1 MRLDLA
7 PLIAIDPLAEPSQ
20 SATRRLR
27 AAAAACHTYSWYR
40 LNPGYGLT
48 SREGLHMATPDI
60 HLLANEN
67 WTTLATV
74 NDSFVTTTLNSP
86 RSYTISDSS
95 TGLSLNVVGT
105 GFTTQP
111 FGSWNVLASG
121 TITKFTFSL
130 DGETFVTG
138 SPYTLPGSVFEQTL
152 ESSLSQEDFTPL
164 FKQWFDIPTVVSGT
178 GPIVVGN
185 LENLSQYNADI
196 NRIDITSG
204 AATATIGDF
213 ESYENLLN
221 KISAGFS
228 ISGPSTTIE
237 PELNALEADVKHI
250 HSIHF
255 TNPSPAIK
263 VTAAEDTA
271 DAGLLAKIA
280 SAYVLDVHNT
290 DGAWTITGEN
300 KGNDLTIQD
309 IKGVD
314 TITGGGSGEDFVFGP
329 KFGTA
334 TLTDFHDH
342 LTGSAHD
349 TVTLPDSDFGTSVP
363 AMLHDDAKLS
373 PSGTAVIISKG
384 SDHLTLEDM
393 TLSQLVSTDFKLV

>member
-1 MRLDLA
+1 
-7 PLIAIDPLAEPSQ
+7 
-20 SATRRLR
+20 
-27 AAAAACHTYSWYR
+27 
-40 LNPGYGLT
+40 
-48 SREGLHMATPDI
+48 MATPDI

-74 NDSFVTTTLNSP
+74 SDSFVTTTLNSP
-86 RSYTISDSS
+86 RSYTIADSQ
-95 TGLSLNVVGT
+95 TGVSLNVVGT
-105 GFTTQP
+105 DFTTQP
-111 FGSWNVLASG
+111 FGGWNVLATG
-121 TITKFTFSL
+121 TITKFTFTL

-138 SPYTLPGSVFEQTL
+138 SPYSLPGSVFEQTL
-152 ESSLSQEDFTPL
+152 ENSLSQGTFSPL
-164 FKQWFDIPTVVSGT
+164 FNQWFDIPTIVSGA
-178 GPIVVGN
+178 GPIVAGN
-185 LENLSQYNADI
+185 LANLSQYDADI
-196 NRIDITSG
+196 KGIDITSG
-204 AATATIGDF
+204 AVTASIGDF

-228 ISGPSTTIE
+228 ISGPSTLFE
-237 PELNALEADVKHI
+237 PELRALEADLKHI

-271 DAGLLAKIA
+271 DAGVLKKIA

-290 DGAWTITGEN
+290 DGKWTITGDGDN
-300 KGNDLTIQD
+300 LTIDD

-314 TITGGGSGEDFVFGP
+314 TITGGGSGEDFVLGP

-342 LTGSAHD
+342 LTGSTHD
-349 TVTLPDSDFGTSVP
+349 TVTLPSSDFGTSVS
-363 AMLHDDAKLS
+363 AMLHDDAKQS

-384 SDHLTLEDM
+384 SDHLTLDDM
-393 TLSQLVSTDFKLV
+393 TLKQLVATDFKLV